1 MFFYSK
7 RDFLLEIDIM
17 LEYQSK
23 LFISRLGSSAYAGL
37 LYFYAFKT
45 HFSEKNIVAI
55 SKKRLRRFVFIV
67 QASKKVILFCTLF
80 VCGLTYHA
88 NKPTKP
94 AVNNDTK
101 IPANNIIGTYL
112 DTKSEVFSFTIPFNV
127 PIIIPIVE
135 KLANEIK
142 NVEITAR
149 R

>member
-45 HFSEKNIVAI
+45 HFSGKHCSHI
-55 SKKRLRRFVFIV
+55 KKRLRRLIV
-67 QASKKVILFCTLF
+67 QASTFILFCTLF